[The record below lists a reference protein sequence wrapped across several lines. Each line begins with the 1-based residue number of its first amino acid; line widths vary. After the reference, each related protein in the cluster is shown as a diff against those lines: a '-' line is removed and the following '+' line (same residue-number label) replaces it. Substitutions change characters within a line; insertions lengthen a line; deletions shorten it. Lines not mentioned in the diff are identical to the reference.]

1 MKIYKICF
9 IPDGDHLGDAE
20 TFDTT
25 WYATEYELRA
35 HWVDQAKE
43 WEEEENEQWEDYGVS
58 SEHPEKFYE
67 IPLVDLKEMT
77 ELDGYMFEEY
87 NLPEYEPVFRNG
99 EFHVEKLE
107 RNEVC
112 DKSGNPYKFKTAK
125 EAEQF
130 IENLKNLYNQN

>member
-9 IPDGDHLGDAE
+9 IPDGDHLGDSQ
-20 TFDTT
+20 TFDET

-35 HWVDQAKE
+35 HWVDQAKD
-43 WEEEENEQWEDYGVS
+43 WEEEENQQWEDYGVS
-58 SEHPEKFYE
+58 SENPEKFYE

-77 ELDGYMFEEY
+77 ELDGYLFEEY
-87 NLPEYEPVFRNG
+87 DLPEYEPVFRNG
-99 EFHVEKLE
+99 EFHIERLE

-112 DKSGNPYKFKTAK
+112 DESGKAYSFKTAK

-130 IENLKNLYNQN
+130 IENLKNLYNKN

>member
-1 MKIYKICF
+1 MKIYKILF
-9 IPDGDHLGDAE
+9 RSEGDHRGDVE
-20 TFDTT
+20 TFYET

-35 HWVDQAKE
+35 HWVDQAKD
-43 WEEEENEQWEDYGVS
+43 WEEEENEQWEEYGVS
-58 SEHPEKFYE
+58 SENPEKFYE
-67 IPLVDLKEMT
+67 IPLEELLGITDQDGYWLKEYT
-77 ELDGYMFEEY
+77 
-87 NLPEYEPVFRNG
+87 LPEYEPVFRNG

-112 DKSGNPYKFKTAK
+112 DKSGKPYKFKTAK